1 MHNDDSGNNNDN
13 NGRHLKQTKLT
24 KVALYPSKSTNLP
37 SLAHFDIHV

>member
-1 MHNDDSGNNNDN
+1 MHNDDNDNNNDN

-24 KVALYPSKSTNLP
+24 KGALYPSKSTNLP